1 MTRTGLNAILL
12 VVAFAFF
19 ATPAARADYPKP
31 SPYPKTWQLDFT
43 HGKPKRIVVTP
54 EGEKTPK
61 AFWYMTYTVTNN
73 TGKEQ
78 LFLPA
83 FELVTQDGKI
93 NRNDINIPK
102 GVFETIKKVEGSRFL
117 QTAAAIGGELR
128 IGAAEGK
135 DGVAIWPEPS
145 PEMGSFSIFCEGLS
159 GETATMKG
167 PDEKPT
173 ILRKTL
179 QLNYLIRG
187 DDVYPGEDEVNENPE
202 EWVMR

>member
-1 MTRTGLNAILL
+1 MIRTCLTAILL
-12 VVAFAFF
+12 AVSLAFF
-19 ATPAARADYPKP
+19 TSSARGEYPKP

-102 GVFETIKKVEGSRFL
+102 GVFEAIKKVEGSRFM
-117 QTAAAIGGELR
+117 QMAAAI
-128 IGAAEGK
+128 
-135 DGVAIWPEPS
+135 
-145 PEMGSFSIFCEGLS
+145 
-159 GETATMKG
+159 
-167 PDEKPT
+167 
-173 ILRKTL
+173 
-179 QLNYLIRG
+179 
-187 DDVYPGEDEVNENPE
+187 
-202 EWVMR
+202 